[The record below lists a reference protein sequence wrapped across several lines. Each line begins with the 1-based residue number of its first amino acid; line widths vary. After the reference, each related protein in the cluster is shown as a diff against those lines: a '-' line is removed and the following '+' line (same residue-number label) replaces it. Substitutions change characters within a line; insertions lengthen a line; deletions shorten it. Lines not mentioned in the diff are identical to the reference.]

1 MIAILVLFSCAR
13 RGRPEGG
20 PKDFDKPVMV
30 RADPEFLSLQFDADE
45 IKIYFD
51 EFVKLQSVTSQL
63 IVSPPLKYP
72 PVITPRELPANG

>member
-1 MIAILVLFSCAR
+1 
-13 RGRPEGG
+13 
-20 PKDFDKPVMV
+20 MV

-72 PVITPRELPANG
+72 PVITPQGTPSKRITIK